1 MIAVRLFACLFVVVV
16 VVCGCV
22 SLRSESAQQSKDV
35 RQSCEY
41 IRTELQRQP
50 SQNRV
55 WNVINVLL

>member
-1 MIAVRLFACLFVVVV
+1 MIAVSLFACLFVV

-41 IRTELQRQP
+41 MRTELQRQ
-50 SQNRV
+50 SNQNRV
-55 WNVINVLL
+55 WNVINVSL